1 LNGNGPDAV
10 ESGDVPKASTD
21 EGEMFLLCE
30 KEWVGRK
37 EVRFLCV
44 A

>member
-10 ESGDVPKASTD
+10 ESGDVPKTSTD
-21 EGEMFLLCE
+21 EVETFLLRE

-37 EVRFLCV
+37 EVRFLC
-44 A
+44 AA